1 MSEAVRLFQERIGVT
16 PDGIW
21 GKNTAK
27 ATAEYWGLGPFAAA
41 NFFGQLAYET
51 GNFKYFEENLN
62 YSATGL
68 RTVFPK
74 YFKTQTI
81 ANLYARKPEA
91 IANRVYANRMGNG
104 SETSG
109 DGWKY
114 RGRGAIQL
122 TGKKNYEN
130 FKCYCSVQS
139 RIFYL
144 TDVVLDPEAV
154 ASKYAFDAA
163 KWYFDYH
170 NLWKIARR
178 DVSRETVRA
187 LTKAING
194 GTNGLEARIKKVQEY
209 YANR

>member
-1 MSEAVRLFQERIGVT
+1 MSEAVRLFQKRIGTV

-21 GKNTAK
+21 GKNTTRA
-27 ATAEYWGLGPFAAA
+27 AAEYWGLKSFEAA

-74 YFKTQTI
+74 YFKTQAI
-81 ANLYARKPEA
+81 AALYARKPEA

-104 SETSG
+104 PEISG

-122 TGKKNYEN
+122 TGKNNYMAFRQEN
-130 FKCYCSVQS
+130 TVSDIIQK
-139 RIFYL
+139 
-144 TDVVLDPEAV
+144 PEEV
-154 ASKYAFDAA
+154 ATKYAFDAA
-163 KWYFDYH
+163 MWYFDH
-170 NLWKIARR
+170 NNLWRIAKR
-178 DVSRETVRA
+178 DISEGTIKRI
-187 LTKAING
+187 TKAING
-194 GTNGLEARIKKVQEY
+194 GTNGLEARIKKVREY
-209 YANR
+209 YGIL